1 MLSNL
6 DDRGWPLN
14 AVEAC
19 EECARLFM
27 AGASGE
33 ACGILVRLQGLCMEE
48 LVKMRPTLRSASM
61 RMVKQA
67 SVSVRQEDW
76 VGMADQLR
84 YDLLPELE
92 KEKASL

>member
-1 MLSNL
+1 MLGNS
-6 DDRGWPLN
+6 DHRSWPLN
-14 AVEAC
+14 AIGAC

-33 ACGILVRLQGLCMEE
+33 ANGILVRLQGICMDE
-48 LVKMRPTLRSASM
+48 LVNMRPTLRSATM

-92 KEKASL
+92 KEKASP